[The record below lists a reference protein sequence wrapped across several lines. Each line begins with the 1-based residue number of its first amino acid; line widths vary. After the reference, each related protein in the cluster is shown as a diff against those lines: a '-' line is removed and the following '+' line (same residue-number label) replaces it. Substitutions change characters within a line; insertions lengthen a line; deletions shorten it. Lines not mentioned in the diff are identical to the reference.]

1 MEMERIND
9 DLIKVLIGVQDLKER
24 GVNFLDLIG
33 DRKRIEHFFYSILEE
48 VDAERHFQESDTVTF
63 QVIPNAE
70 GLELYISRNS
80 LDGFEVFPEKK
91 GPSRLKRRINS
102 KKLEVDMLLDMSE
115 LDDVDIEAIEPAE
128 IVTFNSL
135 NDFLA
140 VAKIMAKVD
149 IQSTLYYLHNRFFL
163 ALGEIS
169 PEMSED
175 EAYHHFVTLLEYGY
189 SFPITEAVLREYGEV
204 IRQDDALAF
213 FAKL

>member
-33 DRKRIEHFFYSILEE
+33 DQKRIERFFHSILEE
-48 VDAERHFQESDTVTF
+48 IDADKHFQESDTVTF

-80 LDGFEVFPEKK
+80 FNGFESFLVEQLPNHLRKH
-91 GPSRLKRRINS
+91 INS
-102 KKLEVDMLLDMSE
+102 KKLEAEMLLDIQVP
-115 LDDVDIEAIEPAE
+115 DDIEDMDPAE

-140 VAKIMAKVD
+140 VAKIMEKVE

-189 SFPITEAVLREYGEV
+189 SFPVTEAVLREYGEV